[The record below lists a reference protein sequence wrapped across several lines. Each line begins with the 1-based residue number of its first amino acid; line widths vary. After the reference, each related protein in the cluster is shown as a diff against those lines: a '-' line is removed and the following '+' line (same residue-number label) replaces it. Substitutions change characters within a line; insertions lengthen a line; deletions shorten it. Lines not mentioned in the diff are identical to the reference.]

1 MKKVLGLLVA
11 LVAMAALPSVAFAG
25 NGEENG
31 SGGRVCQGGTDC
43 EIDQE
48 QEVGR
53 GGTGIQQGGIAGRDV
68 NNTRTV
74 NRFRQ
79 GDEFIEADG
88 DGVDDD
94 NDVEDNDVGDGFGV
108 GGPVHGVES
117 VSLARTGFDAW
128 VLSLLGGAVIGGG
141 IGLLAVQRRRSAQ

>member
-11 LVAMAALPSVAFAG
+11 LVAMAAPSVAFAG
-25 NGEENG
+25 EENG
-31 SGGRVCQGGTDC
+31 NGNDQSRVCQGGTEC

-68 NNTRTV
+68 NNARTV
-74 NRFRQ
+74 NRVRQ
-79 GDEFIEADG
+79 GDVFIDADG

-128 VLSLLGGAVIGGG
+128 VLSLLGGAVLAGGV
-141 IGLLAVQRRRSAQ
+141 GLLAVQRRRSAQ